1 MCTIKDSND
10 RDLVE
15 AEVVKMRWKEYTEEL
30 YKKKNLNQLANH
42 DAVVSH
48 PEPDIL
54 DCEVKWALGSTAVDK
69 ASGCDGIPVEL
80 FKTPKDEAIKV
91 FHSLC

>member
-1 MCTIKDSND
+1 MERIH
-10 RDLVE
+10 RRIVQ
-15 AEVVKMRWKEYTEEL
+15 
-30 YKKKNLNQLANH
+30 KKNLNQLANH

-69 ASGCDGIPVEL
+69 ASGCDEIPVEL
-80 FKTPKDEAIKV
+80 FKTLMDDVIKV
-91 FHSLC
+91 LHSLC